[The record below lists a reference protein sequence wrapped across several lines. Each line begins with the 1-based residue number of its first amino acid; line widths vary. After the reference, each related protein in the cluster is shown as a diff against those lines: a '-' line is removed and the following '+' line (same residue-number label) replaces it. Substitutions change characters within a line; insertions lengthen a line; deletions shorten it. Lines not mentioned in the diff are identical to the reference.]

1 MAKGKQLD
9 AKLTISGDVDS
20 SLRQSLSDAETRVKA
35 LSNAAKRAE
44 GFTVMKGAIANLVA
58 DGFQSL
64 ISGAG
69 QAISA
74 LASLAAETRETR
86 QDLASLN
93 TAYQQNNF
101 SAEQANSTARSLFG
115 VFGESDRAVEAANNI
130 ARMAK
135 SQQDLN
141 DWTRISTGAWAVFQD
156 ALPVENLAEAAG
168 ETAKTGTVVG
178 GLADALNWNSKAAE
192 MFAGYM
198 GGDVVTAEDA
208 FNVALS
214 ECSSE
219 QERQA
224 LITNTLLTLYGEAG
238 DQYRVTAGSLI
249 EANEATWD
257 AGTAQADLGAIL
269 EPMTTAW
276 TKLKTTLLKEAAPAL
291 ERMAEVAKGALEWL
305 GEHPNVMK
313 GIVTAAG
320 VLGGVLTAAGT
331 AMVAVGAASAIASA
345 GMLPIIGVAG
355 GVAVGIGALI
365 LVVKNLGNIWE
376 WLKGK
381 ASELQVWMA
390 EKWEAIKTIVGN
402 AANGAKTGVQ
412 NAWADLKGLAQSAWN
427 GFKDGV
433 RGVWSN
439 IVSAAKDFAGDVV
452 SAIKG
457 KWQSLTSILTA
468 PFDTLSGLIDSL
480 SSKLGGL
487 VNKASRSSGSIR
499 SLLPTFAT
507 GGFTAGPSIAGEAGT
522 EAVISFDPRYRADN
536 LRYWQQAGSLL
547 GVDYDR
553 LSLSGGNST
562 TTNMGGITFAPSIS
576 ITGDAKKQ
584 DVIDAIRATY
594 PEFMDLIEEVLADR
608 KVGAYG

>member
-44 GFTVMKGAIANLVA
+44 GFTVMKGAISNLVA

-141 DWTRISTGAWAVFQD
+141 EWTRISTGAWAVFQD

-257 AGTAQADLGAIL
+257 AEKAQSDLGAIL

-402 AANGAKTGVQ
+402 AANGAKIGVQ
-412 NAWADLKGLAQSAWN
+412 NAWADLRGLAQNAWN

-433 RGVWSN
+433 QSVWSN
-439 IVSAAKDFAGDVV
+439 IVSAAKNFAGDVV
-452 SAIKG
+452 NAIKG

-499 SLLPTFAT
+499 SFLPTFAT
-507 GGFTAGPSIAGEAGT
+507 GGFTTGPSIAGEAGT

>member
-74 LASLAAETRETR
+74 LASLAAETREKR

-208 FNVALS
+208 FNMALS

-381 ASELQVWMA
+381 ASELRAWMA
-390 EKWEAIKTIVGN
+390 EKWEAIKTVIGN

-412 NAWADLKGLAQSAWN
+412 NAWADLKGLAQNAWN

-433 RGVWSN
+433 QGVWSN
-439 IVSAAKDFAGDVV
+439 IVSAAKDFAGDVI
-452 SAIKG
+452 SAIKE
-457 KWQSLTSILTA
+457 KWQNLTSILTA

-480 SSKLGGL
+480 SGKLGSL
-487 VNKASRSSGSIR
+487 VNKASGSSGSIR

-522 EAVISFDPRYRADN
+522 EAVISFDPRYRSDN

>member
-141 DWTRISTGAWAVFQD
+141 EWTRISTGAWAVFQD

-257 AGTAQADLGAIL
+257 AEKAQSDLGAIL

-402 AANGAKTGVQ
+402 AANGAKIGVQ
-412 NAWADLKGLAQSAWN
+412 NAWADLRGLAQNAWN

-433 RGVWSN
+433 QSVWSN
-439 IVSAAKDFAGDVV
+439 IVSAAKNFAGDVV
-452 SAIKG
+452 NAIKG

-499 SLLPTFAT
+499 SFLPTFAT
-507 GGFTAGPSIAGEAGT
+507 GGFTTGPSIAGEAGT

>member
-412 NAWADLKGLAQSAWN
+412 NAWADLKGLAQNAWN

-433 RGVWSN
+433 QGVWSN
-439 IVSAAKDFAGDVV
+439 IVSAAKNFAGDVV
-452 SAIKG
+452 NVIKG

>member
-257 AGTAQADLGAIL
+257 AEKAQSDLGAIM

-402 AANGAKTGVQ
+402 AANGAKIGVQ
-412 NAWADLKGLAQSAWN
+412 NAWADLRGLAQNAWN

-433 RGVWSN
+433 QSVWSN
-439 IVSAAKDFAGDVV
+439 IVSAAKNFAGDVV
-452 SAIKG
+452 NAIKG

-522 EAVISFDPRYRADN
+522 EAVISFDPRYRSDN

>member
-20 SLRQSLSDAETRVKA
+20 SLRQSLSDSETRVKA

-141 DWTRISTGAWAVFQD
+141 EWTRISTGAWAVFQD

-257 AGTAQADLGAIL
+257 AEKAQSDLGAIL

-402 AANGAKTGVQ
+402 AANGAKIGVQ
-412 NAWADLKGLAQSAWN
+412 NAWADLRGLAQNAWN

-433 RGVWSN
+433 QSVWSN
-439 IVSAAKDFAGDVV
+439 IVSAAKNFAGDVV
-452 SAIKG
+452 NAIKG

-499 SLLPTFAT
+499 SFLPTFAT

-522 EAVISFDPRYRADN
+522 EAVISFDSRYRADN

-553 LSLSGGNST
+553 MSLSGGNST
-562 TTNMGGITFAPSIS
+562 VTNMGGITFAPSIS

-584 DVIDAIRATY
+584 DIIDAIRQTY
-594 PEFMDLIEEVLADR
+594 PDFVDLIEEVLADR

>member
-141 DWTRISTGAWAVFQD
+141 EWTRISTGAWAVFQD

-257 AGTAQADLGAIL
+257 AEKAQSDLGAIL

-276 TKLKTTLLKEAAPAL
+276 IKLKTTLLKEAAPAL

-402 AANGAKTGVQ
+402 AANGAKIGVQ
-412 NAWADLKGLAQSAWN
+412 NAWADLKGLAQNAWN

-433 RGVWSN
+433 QSVWSN
-439 IVSAAKDFAGDVV
+439 IVSAAKNFAGDVV
-452 SAIKG
+452 NAIKG

>member
-35 LSNAAKRAE
+35 LSNAAKRTE

-257 AGTAQADLGAIL
+257 AEKAQSDLGAIL

-402 AANGAKTGVQ
+402 AANGAKIGVQ
-412 NAWADLKGLAQSAWN
+412 NAWADLRGLAQNAWN

-433 RGVWSN
+433 QSVWSN
-439 IVSAAKDFAGDVV
+439 IVSAAKNFAGDVV
-452 SAIKG
+452 NAIKG

>member
-141 DWTRISTGAWAVFQD
+141 EWTRISTGAWAVFQD

-257 AGTAQADLGAIL
+257 AEKAQSDLGAIL

-402 AANGAKTGVQ
+402 AANGAKIGVQ
-412 NAWADLKGLAQSAWN
+412 NAWADLRGLAQNAWN

-433 RGVWSN
+433 QSVWSN
-439 IVSAAKDFAGDVV
+439 IVSAAKNFAGDVV
-452 SAIKG
+452 NAIKG

-499 SLLPTFAT
+499 SFLPTFAT

-522 EAVISFDPRYRADN
+522 EAVISFDSRYRADN

-553 LSLSGGNST
+553 MSLSGGNST
-562 TTNMGGITFAPSIS
+562 VTNMGGITFAPSIS

-584 DVIDAIRATY
+584 DIIDAIRQTY
-594 PEFMDLIEEVLADR
+594 PDFVDLIEEVLADR

>member
-402 AANGAKTGVQ
+402 AANGAKIGVQ
-412 NAWADLKGLAQSAWN
+412 NAWADLRGLAQNAWN

-433 RGVWSN
+433 QGVWSN
-439 IVSAAKDFAGDVV
+439 IVSAAKNFAGDVV
-452 SAIKG
+452 NAIKG

>member
-257 AGTAQADLGAIL
+257 AEKAQSDLGAIL

-402 AANGAKTGVQ
+402 AANGAKIGVQ
-412 NAWADLKGLAQSAWN
+412 NAWADLRGLAQNAWN

-433 RGVWSN
+433 QSVWSN
-439 IVSAAKDFAGDVV
+439 IVSAAKNFAGDVV
-452 SAIKG
+452 NAIKG

-594 PEFMDLIEEVLADR
+594 TEFMDLIEEVLADR

>member
-141 DWTRISTGAWAVFQD
+141 EWTRISTGAWAVFQD

-257 AGTAQADLGAIL
+257 AEKAQSDLGAIL

-402 AANGAKTGVQ
+402 AANGAKIGVQ
-412 NAWADLKGLAQSAWN
+412 NAWADLKGLAQNAWN

-433 RGVWSN
+433 QGVWSN

-452 SAIKG
+452 NAIKE

-536 LRYWQQAGSLL
+536 LRYWQQAGNLL

-594 PEFMDLIEEVLADR
+594 PEFMDLIEEVLTDR

>member
-44 GFTVMKGAIANLVA
+44 SFTVMKGAIANLVA

-402 AANGAKTGVQ
+402 AANGAKIGVQ
-412 NAWADLKGLAQSAWN
+412 NAWADLRGLAQNAWN

-433 RGVWSN
+433 QSVWSN
-439 IVSAAKDFAGDVV
+439 IVSAAKNFAGDVV
-452 SAIKG
+452 NAIKG

>member
-64 ISGAG
+64 ICGAG

-355 GVAVGIGALI
+355 GVAVGIGAMILI
-365 LVVKNLGNIWE
+365 VKNLGNIWE

-402 AANGAKTGVQ
+402 AANGAKTVVQ

-433 RGVWSN
+433 QGVWSN

-536 LRYWQQAGSLL
+536 LRYWQQAGSLM

>member
-141 DWTRISTGAWAVFQD
+141 EWTRISTGAWAVFQD

-257 AGTAQADLGAIL
+257 AEKAQSDLGAIL

-402 AANGAKTGVQ
+402 AANGAKIGVQ
-412 NAWADLKGLAQSAWN
+412 NAWADLRGLAQNAWN

-433 RGVWSN
+433 QSVWSN
-439 IVSAAKDFAGDVV
+439 IVSAAKNFAGDVV
-452 SAIKG
+452 NAIKG

-522 EAVISFDPRYRADN
+522 EAVISFDPRYRSDN